1 MENGIE
7 FNTSLEKLRECM
19 TYSIVRFSY
28 KKTNGEVR
36 DAMGTL
42 NSKLIEERGGSL
54 PNGTGK
60 APTDTFPYWD
70 VNSEGWR
77 SFRRENFVWAD
88 IDAVEMNGLFD

>member
-1 MENGIE
+1 MENGIN
-7 FNTSLEKLRECM
+7 FDASLETLRECM
-19 TYSIVRFSY
+19 QHSVVRFSY

-36 DAMGTL
+36 DALGTL
-42 NSKLIEERGGSL
+42 NPATIEEHGGSL

-88 IDAVEMNGLFD
+88 IDAVEMNRLFD